1 MQFTKALA
9 VAWAPQGVRVNAVAP
24 GWMVTRMTISAR
36 SMPERHD
43 AITPRIPMGR
53 WGEPEEIADVV
64 GFLASR
70 QARYV
75 TGAMIPVDGGY
86 SAA

>member
-1 MQFTKALA
+1 
-9 VAWAPQGVRVNAVAP
+9 
-24 GWMVTRMTISAR
+24 
-36 SMPERHD
+36 
-43 AITPRIPMGR
+43 MGR

-64 GFLASR
+64 GFLVSR